1 MPIGTALTGA
11 LAAGL
16 GLLGPSYPIPQH
28 LDWQPYRTAPFTAPA
43 GQTCAFT
50 LHGEAVADAEE
61 IATLRTF
68 PDGTPRVQVIRGDL
82 RVRYTNV
89 DTGAALERDLDGVG
103 VIENGADGSVT
114 YRFFGPAAVGFR
126 PTDRYPAG
134 FYALDGYHVVYTAP
148 ERAYRE
154 MRVDLGTEHDIC
166 ADLD

>member
-1 MPIGTALTGA
+1 MPMATALAGALAAAALSAPSPA

-16 GLLGPSYPIPQH
+16 
-28 LDWQPYRTAPFTAPA
+28 DWEPYRTAPFTSPA
-43 GQTCAFT
+43 GQTCSFT
-50 LHGEAVADAEE
+50 LRGEPVVDEEE
-61 IATLRTF
+61 IATLATF

-82 RVRYTNV
+82 RARYTNV
-89 DTGAALERDLDGVG
+89 ETGAAVERDLDGVG

-126 PTDRYPAG
+126 PTDPYPAG
-134 FYALDGYHVVYTAP
+134 FYALDGYHEIYTAP

-166 ADLD
+166 TDLD